1 MPAALSVRRV
11 ESKADLRTFIT
22 FPWTVYKN
30 DPYWV
35 PPLVSM
41 QKHRLDQAHAAAW
54 EYMEG
59 DNFIAWRGDQPV
71 GTITA
76 FINHRHDE
84 YWDERMGFF
93 GMFEMLDDQEA
104 TNALLETAAEYVA
117 AHGATALRG
126 PASFST
132 NAECGLL
139 IDGFDDL
146 PVLLYPYNPPYYQR
160 LVENTPGFAKVMDQF
175 SYHLTLEGASQSP
188 KLQKLFRITDQNSA
202 RRGITVRTADPTRLA
217 EEFTLLKD
225 IYNRAWER
233 NWGFVPFS
241 PRELDEMVAE
251 IGKFFDPEM
260 AFFAE
265 IDGKPVALLLGLPDM
280 NQALH
285 RAYPRPGK
293 PEPIALLQ
301 LLWHWKVRPKITRV
315 RVMLM
320 GVQEGYR
327 GIGVEAAMFIRAHQA
342 GAALG
347 WHDADGGWVLET
359 NTAMSRLVEAMNGR
373 AYKTWRWYER
383 PLAPA
388 PQGDAPA

>member
-1 MPAALSVRRV
+1 
-11 ESKADLRTFIT
+11 
-22 FPWTVYKN
+22 
-30 DPYWV
+30 
-35 PPLVSM
+35 
-41 QKHRLDQAHAAAW
+41 
-54 EYMEG
+54 
-59 DNFIAWRGDQPV
+59 
-71 GTITA
+71 
-76 FINHRHDE
+76 
-84 YWDERMGFF
+84 
-93 GMFEMLDDQEA
+93 
-104 TNALLETAAEYVA
+104 
-117 AHGATALRG
+117 
-126 PASFST
+126 
-132 NAECGLL
+132 
-139 IDGFDDL
+139 
-146 PVLLYPYNPPYYQR
+146 VLLYPYNPPYYQR

-265 IDGKPVALLLGLPDM
+265 IDGKPVAFLLGLPDM

>member
-1 MPAALSVRRV
+1 
-11 ESKADLRTFIT
+11 
-22 FPWTVYKN
+22 
-30 DPYWV
+30 
-35 PPLVSM
+35 
-41 QKHRLDQAHAAAW
+41 
-54 EYMEG
+54 
-59 DNFIAWRGDQPV
+59 
-71 GTITA
+71 
-76 FINHRHDE
+76 
-84 YWDERMGFF
+84 
-93 GMFEMLDDQEA
+93 MLDDQQA
-104 TNALLETAAEYVA
+104 ANALLETAAEYVA
-117 AHGATALRG
+117 TQGATALRG

-139 IDGFDDL
+139 IDGFDDP

-160 LVENTPGFAKVMDQF
+160 LIENAPGFAQVMDQF
-175 SYHLTLEGASQSP
+175 SYHITLEGASQAP

-202 RRGITVRTADPTRLA
+202 RRGIIVRTADPTHLA

-265 IDGKPVALLLGLPDM
+265 VDGKPVAFLLGLPDM

-293 PEPIALLQ
+293 PELITLLQ
-301 LLWHWKVRPKITRV
+301 LLWHWKVRSRITRV
-315 RVMLM
+315 RIMLM

-342 GAALG
+342 GVALG

-359 NTAMSRLVEAMNGR
+359 NTAMSRLVEALNGR
-373 AYKTWRWYER
+373 TYKTWRWYER
-383 PLAPA
+383 AL
-388 PQGDAPA
+388 